1 MKCCS
6 EPRAIRVRLRAVLTL
21 LLLAYSSTWAS
32 ETTWE
37 RNAAWLKAQINS
49 CVDGTDPDACRR
61 FPARTLH
68 RLFGIDQLCEM
79 DSCVN
84 PWRIA
89 EMAVS
94 GDGWSLLGLAEDQD
108 VLTKAQQMA
117 NGGLPV
123 IAVHGGMVALVM
135 PGKLFPSQAW
145 MRNVPLAVGARVDE
159 PSASVY
165 AKGLS
170 FLFSSPD
177 SVTLYVHM

>member
-1 MKCCS
+1 
-6 EPRAIRVRLRAVLTL
+6 
-21 LLLAYSSTWAS
+21 
-32 ETTWE
+32 
-37 RNAAWLKAQINS
+37 
-49 CVDGTDPDACRR
+49 
-61 FPARTLH
+61 
-68 RLFGIDQLCEM
+68 
-79 DSCVN
+79 
-84 PWRIA
+84 
-89 EMAVS
+89 MAVS